1 MTRSKYHRW
10 TNAQVATL
18 RDQITAF
25 LAGREEATLKQ
36 IAAATTER
44 DFPRRVTAELNRMRT
59 DAVVECEKKKGKNE
73 LWYWLAAPA
82 RAVQDSQ
89 PAVEQNTGSSVAGAS
104 ATQPAGAAVH
114 PKPAPAAA
122 ASPSAA
128 PVAADEND
136 DRTDKD
142 SLSVPPPEYDQRSVA
157 FDPKTRLTAASD
169 ENYSLL
175 GVLADIR
182 AAVGDPDGRLMQDEL
197 VERIRTVAK
206 AAAVAKADLLNAGIE
221 LEQVRA
227 LLLPLI
233 YVGDPENAPDTLTT
247 AQRVASEAAR
257 QLELNRDNLNMI
269 ACASETLA
277 EVVRSDIDT
286 SDMDLAELAKA
297 AAAQLTV
304 MEAEIAEWKACGTR
318 FLFASPR
325 DMQYALQSRD
335 AQLRNANAL
344 TEKLEHLLQ
353 SARNEAEHLR
363 THTGTAEAV
372 AYAVVPA
379 YRNGEITDYA
389 FDHTLVAPAGAGAL
403 DEAKRLAA
411 QEVDDGAC
419 ETAKICALIPVATAA
434 RRVVFEPA

>member
-1 MTRSKYHRW
+1 MSTPKP
-10 TNAQVATL
+10 APL

-44 DFPRRVTAELNRMRT
+44 DFPSRVTAELNKMRT

-73 LWYWLAAPA
+73 LWCWLAAPA

-89 PAVEQNTGSSVAGAS
+89 PAVEQNTGSSVADVS
-104 ATQPAGAAVH
+104 ATPAAGAAVQ
-114 PKPAPAAA
+114 PKP
-122 ASPSAA
+122 A

-142 SLSVPPPEYDQRSVA
+142 FLSVPPPEYDPRSVA
-157 FDPKTRLTAASD
+157 FAPKTRLAAASD

-197 VERIRTVAK
+197 VERVRTRSK
-206 AAAVAKADLLNAGIE
+206 SAAAANADLDKIRDVLGQRIH
-221 LEQVRA
+221 
-227 LLLPLI
+227 I
-233 YVGDPENAPDTLTT
+233 GDPGRLAAPVKCAELAASLIDSLSD
-247 AQRVASEAAR
+247 AQ
-257 QLELNRDNLNMI
+257 QDHLNMI
-269 ACASETLA
+269 AVASETLA
-277 EVVRSDIDT
+277 AVADGPVDT
-286 SDMDLAELAKA
+286 SDMDLDELAKSVV
-297 AAAQLTV
+297 QKL
-304 MEAEIAEWKACGTR
+304 EAKDAELLEQAR
-318 FLFASPR
+318 VVVALR
-325 DMQYALQSRD
+325 DTITQRNAE
-335 AQLRNANAL
+335 LRNAQAL
-344 TEKLEHLLQ
+344 ADKLEHLLQ

-363 THTGTAEAV
+363 AHTGAAKTIG
-372 AYAVVPA
+372 YVVLPA
-379 YRNGEITDYA
+379 DSSGEITDYEA
-389 FDHTLVAPAGAGAL
+389 DEAIFEPGGEAAL

-411 QEVDDGAC
+411 QRVEDDEC

>member
-1 MTRSKYHRW
+1 MSTPKP
-10 TNAQVATL
+10 APL

-44 DFPRRVTAELNRMRT
+44 DFPSRVTAELNKMRT

-122 ASPSAA
+122 ATPSAA

-136 DRTDKD
+136 DRTDKT
-142 SLSVPPPEYDQRSVA
+142 SLSVPPPEYDPRSVA
-157 FDPKTRLTAASD
+157 FAPKTRLAAASD

-197 VERIRTVAK
+197 VERVRTRFK
-206 AAAVAKADLLNAGIE
+206 SAAAANADLDKIRDVLGQRIH
-221 LEQVRA
+221 
-227 LLLPLI
+227 I
-233 YVGDPENAPDTLTT
+233 GDPGRLAAPVKCAELAASLIDILLY
-247 AQRVASEAAR
+247 AQ
-257 QLELNRDNLNMI
+257 QDHLNMI
-269 ACASETLA
+269 AVASETLA
-277 EVVRSDIDT
+277 AVADGPVDT
-286 SDMDLAELAKA
+286 SDMDLDELAKSVV
-297 AAAQLTV
+297 QKL
-304 MEAEIAEWKACGTR
+304 EAKDAELLEQAR
-318 FLFASPR
+318 VVVALR
-325 DMQYALQSRD
+325 DTITQRNAE
-335 AQLRNANAL
+335 LRNAQAL
-344 TEKLEHLLQ
+344 ADKLEHLLQ

-363 THTGTAEAV
+363 THTGTAEALGYV
-372 AYAVVPA
+372 VLPADSSGEVTVYTVYYAADESILVP
-379 YRNGEITDYA
+379 RGEA
-389 FDHTLVAPAGAGAL
+389 AL

-411 QEVDDGAC
+411 RRIEDDEW

-434 RRVVFEPA
+434 RRVVFDPA

>member
-1 MTRSKYHRW
+1 MSTPKP
-10 TNAQVATL
+10 APL

-44 DFPRRVTAELNRMRT
+44 DFPSRVTAELNKMRT

-89 PAVEQNTGSSVAGAS
+89 PAVEQNTGSSVADVS
-104 ATQPAGAAVH
+104 ATPAAGAAVQ
-114 PKPAPAAA
+114 PKP
-122 ASPSAA
+122 A

-142 SLSVPPPEYDQRSVA
+142 FLSVPPPEYDPRSVA
-157 FDPKTRLTAASD
+157 FAPKTRLAAASD

-197 VERIRTVAK
+197 VERVHTRFK
-206 AAAVAKADLLNAGIE
+206 SAAAANADLDKIRDVLGQRIH
-221 LEQVRA
+221 
-227 LLLPLI
+227 I
-233 YVGDPENAPDTLTT
+233 GDPGRLAAPVKCAELAASLIDILLY
-247 AQRVASEAAR
+247 AQ
-257 QLELNRDNLNMI
+257 QDHLNMI
-269 ACASETLA
+269 AVASETLA
-277 EVVRSDIDT
+277 AVADGPVDT
-286 SDMDLAELAKA
+286 SDMDLDELAKSVV
-297 AAAQLTV
+297 QKL
-304 MEAEIAEWKACGTR
+304 EAKDAELLEQAR
-318 FLFASPR
+318 VVVALR
-325 DMQYALQSRD
+325 DTITQRNAE
-335 AQLRNANAL
+335 LRNAQAL
-344 TEKLEHLLQ
+344 ADKLEHLLQ

-363 THTGTAEAV
+363 AHTGAAKTIG
-372 AYAVVPA
+372 YVVLPA
-379 YRNGEITDYA
+379 DSSGEITDYEA
-389 FDHTLVAPAGAGAL
+389 DEAIFEPGGEAAL

-411 QEVDDGAC
+411 QRVEDDEC

>member
-1 MTRSKYHRW
+1 MSTPKP
-10 TNAQVATL
+10 APL

-44 DFPRRVTAELNRMRT
+44 DFPSRVTAELNKMRT

-73 LWYWLAAPA
+73 LWCWLAAPA

-89 PAVEQNTGSSVAGAS
+89 PAVEQNTGSSVADVS
-104 ATQPAGAAVH
+104 ATPAAGAAVQ
-114 PKPAPAAA
+114 PKP
-122 ASPSAA
+122 A

-142 SLSVPPPEYDQRSVA
+142 FLSVPPPEYDPRSVA
-157 FDPKTRLTAASD
+157 FAPKTRLAAASD

-197 VERIRTVAK
+197 VERVHTRFK
-206 AAAVAKADLLNAGIE
+206 SAAAANADLDKIRDVLGQRIH
-221 LEQVRA
+221 
-227 LLLPLI
+227 I
-233 YVGDPENAPDTLTT
+233 GDPGRLAAPVKCAELAASLIDILLY
-247 AQRVASEAAR
+247 AQ
-257 QLELNRDNLNMI
+257 QDHLNMI
-269 ACASETLA
+269 AVASETLA
-277 EVVRSDIDT
+277 AVADGPVDT
-286 SDMDLAELAKA
+286 SDMDLDELAKSVV
-297 AAAQLTV
+297 QKL
-304 MEAEIAEWKACGTR
+304 EAKDAELLEQAR
-318 FLFASPR
+318 VVVALR
-325 DMQYALQSRD
+325 DTITQRNAE
-335 AQLRNANAL
+335 LRNAQAL
-344 TEKLEHLLQ
+344 ADKLEHLLQ

-363 THTGTAEAV
+363 AHTGAAKTIG
-372 AYAVVPA
+372 YVVLPA
-379 YRNGEITDYA
+379 DSSGEITDYEA
-389 FDHTLVAPAGAGAL
+389 DEAIFEPGGEAAL

-411 QEVDDGAC
+411 QRVEDDEC

>member
-1 MTRSKYHRW
+1 MSTPKP
-10 TNAQVATL
+10 APL

-44 DFPRRVTAELNRMRT
+44 DFPSRVTAELNKMRT

-73 LWYWLAAPA
+73 LWCWLAAPA

-89 PAVEQNTGSSVAGAS
+89 PAVEQNTGSSVADVS
-104 ATQPAGAAVH
+104 ATPAAGAAVQ
-114 PKPAPAAA
+114 PKP
-122 ASPSAA
+122 A

-142 SLSVPPPEYDQRSVA
+142 FLSVPPPEYDPRSVA
-157 FDPKTRLTAASD
+157 FAPKTRLAAASD

-197 VERIRTVAK
+197 VERVRTRSK
-206 AAAVAKADLLNAGIE
+206 SAAAANADLDKIRDVLGQRIH
-221 LEQVRA
+221 
-227 LLLPLI
+227 I
-233 YVGDPENAPDTLTT
+233 GDPGRLAAPVKCAELAASLIDSLLD
-247 AQRVASEAAR
+247 AQ
-257 QLELNRDNLNMI
+257 QDHLNMI
-269 ACASETLA
+269 AVASETLA
-277 EVVRSDIDT
+277 AVADGPVDT
-286 SDMDLAELAKA
+286 SDMDLDELAKSVV
-297 AAAQLTV
+297 QKL
-304 MEAEIAEWKACGTR
+304 EAKDAELLEQAR
-318 FLFASPR
+318 VVVALR
-325 DMQYALQSRD
+325 DTITQRNAE
-335 AQLRNANAL
+335 LRNAQAL
-344 TEKLEHLLQ
+344 ADKLEHLLQ

-363 THTGTAEAV
+363 AHTGAAKTIG
-372 AYAVVPA
+372 YVVLPA
-379 YRNGEITDYA
+379 DSSGEITDYEA
-389 FDHTLVAPAGAGAL
+389 DEAIFEPGGEAAL

-411 QEVDDGAC
+411 QRVEDDEC